1 MNSYGRKIWFFDPQQ
16 FRWKSIGF
24 CDIIRKGRNDVMTTG
39 ALACQGVKNEKS
51 KQTIFTEFNGI
62 PSLYEFVCKAKESE
76 QKK

>member
-1 MNSYGRKIWFFDPQQ
+1 MVERCNFLSCHILDCKRVVFYGIM
-16 FRWKSIGF
+16 
-24 CDIIRKGRNDVMTTG
+24 RKGRNDVMTTG

-51 KQTIFTEFNGI
+51 KQSIFAEFNGI